1 MTDMVLQERMVGGQ
15 DWATLVFLFAL
26 LMVALAKSTFE
37 GRFADFS
44 RLIISDK
51 YNKIYKDGSH
61 LMSWFNIC
69 LFAVQ
74 IISFTFFIQL
84 ILSYNQSDKLAV
96 YLVKTDWIL
105 FIKIATLLTILILS
119 KYLIE
124 KIIAT
129 SFKVEEFAIQF
140 NLQKVNYR
148 SYIAL
153 LLLPVTIVLFYSDNL
168 PIMVIYILVVIILAA
183 NLLTYLNSLKI
194 YQNFIIPKLFYFIL
208 YLCTLEIAPYYFI
221 YYWFAKR

>member
-15 DWATLVFLFAL
+15 DWATVLFLFAL

-61 LMSWFNIC
+61 LMSWFNIS

-74 IISFTFFIQL
+74 VISFSFFIQL
-84 ILSYNQSDKLAV
+84 VLSYYQADKQAV
-96 YLVKTDWIL
+96 YSVKTDWIL
-105 FIKIATLLTILILS
+105 FVQIATLLTVLILS

-129 SFKVEEFAIQF
+129 SFKVEEFADQF

-148 SYIAL
+148 SYIAVM
-153 LLLPVTIVLFYSDNL
+153 LLPVTIFLFYTDKLS
-168 PIMVIYILVVIILAA
+168 IMVIYILVVVVLAA

-194 YQNFIIPKLFYFIL
+194 YQNFIIAKLFYFIL